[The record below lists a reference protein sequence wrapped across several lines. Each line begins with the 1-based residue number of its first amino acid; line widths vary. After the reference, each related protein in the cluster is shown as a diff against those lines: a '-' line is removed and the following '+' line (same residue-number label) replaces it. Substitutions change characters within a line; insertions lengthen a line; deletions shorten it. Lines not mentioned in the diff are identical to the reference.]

1 MFGAAVFCKKG
12 LLVIHGAFCYSN
24 TRKTEKEIP
33 MATIKDVAR
42 LAGVSVA
49 TVSRVLN
56 NKEKVNEKTCAV
68 VEKALREL
76 DYHPNDFARAL
87 VKTNESRIVAMISV
101 APNHPFFGE
110 LIFHIEE
117 ALSDRGYKLLLLTS
131 YMNEEKEKK
140 CAELINGRMIDG
152 LIIGSYPLADPL
164 LLNLPLPA
172 VAVETAPGEGIPYI
186 MSDEYQ
192 GGVLGTRHLIAKGCS
207 RLVMV
212 GGTTGPE
219 GTERRMNE
227 RERGFVEVCTKNN
240 VNYRIFYTDAEMI
253 RSMDYSVLINRIFFE
268 FPEVDGVFA
277 NSDTIAAEVLQ
288 TASAM
293 GYSVPGDLK
302 VIGFDGTYI
311 SRITNP
317 PITTVAQNIESL
329 AERTVDTL
337 IAMIAGRPYQNKTI
351 IPVKLVQRGTT

>member
-1 MFGAAVFCKKG
+1 
-12 LLVIHGAFCYSN
+12 
-24 TRKTEKEIP
+24 

-42 LAGVSVA
+42 QAGVSVA

-56 NKEKVNEKTCAV
+56 NKDKVNEKTRAA

-101 APNHPFFGE
+101 SPNHPFFGE

-117 ALSDRGYKLLLLTS
+117 ALSERGYKLLLLTS

-152 LIIGSYPLADPL
+152 LIIGSYPLADPV

-172 VAVETAPGEGIPYI
+172 VAVETAPGEGIPYV

-192 GGVLGTRHLIAKGCS
+192 GGVLGTRHLIAKGCKN
-207 RLVMV
+207 LVMI
-212 GGTTGPE
+212 GGTTGLE
-219 GTERRMNE
+219 GTDRRMNE
-227 RERGFVEVCTKNN
+227 RERGFVEICEKNGI
-240 VNYRIFYTDAEMI
+240 NYRIFYTDAEMI
-253 RSMDYSVLINRIFFE
+253 RSMDYSTLINRIFFE
-268 FPEVDGVFA
+268 FPEADGVFA
-277 NSDTIAAEVLQ
+277 NSDSIAAEVLQ

-293 GYSVPGDLK
+293 GYSVPEDLK
-302 VIGFDGTYI
+302 VVGFDGTYI
-311 SRITNP
+311 SRLTNP
-317 PITTVAQNIESL
+317 PITTVAQDIESL
-329 AERTVDTL
+329 ADQTVETL
-337 IAMIAGRPYQNKTI
+337 VAMMAGRPFQEKTI
-351 IPVKLVQRGTT
+351 VPVKLVQRRTT

>member
-1 MFGAAVFCKKG
+1 
-12 LLVIHGAFCYSN
+12 
-24 TRKTEKEIP
+24 

-42 LAGVSVA
+42 QAGVSVA

-56 NKEKVNEKTCAV
+56 NKDKVNEKTRAA

-101 APNHPFFGE
+101 SPNHPFFGE

-117 ALSDRGYKLLLLTS
+117 ALSERGYKLLLLTS

-152 LIIGSYPLADPL
+152 LIIGSYPLADPV

-172 VAVETAPGEGIPYI
+172 VAVETAPGEGIPYV

-192 GGVLGTRHLIAKGCS
+192 GGVLGTRHLIAKGCKN
-207 RLVMV
+207 LVMI

-219 GTERRMNE
+219 GTDRRMNE
-227 RERGFVEVCTKNN
+227 RERGFVEICEKNGI
-240 VNYRIFYTDAEMI
+240 NYRIFYTDAEMI
-253 RSMDYSVLINRIFFE
+253 RSMDYSTLINRIFFE

-277 NSDTIAAEVLQ
+277 NSDSIAAEVLQ
-288 TASAM
+288 NASAM
-293 GYSVPGDLK
+293 GYSVPADLK
-302 VIGFDGTYI
+302 VVGFDGTYI
-311 SRITNP
+311 SRLTNP
-317 PITTVAQNIESL
+317 PITTVAQDIESL
-329 AERTVDTL
+329 AEQTVETL
-337 IAMIAGRPYQNKTI
+337 VAMMAGRPFQEKKI
-351 IPVKLVQRGTT
+351 VPVKLVQRRTT